1 MDIPDWLQ
9 IIIRSVSLVIVLY
22 LLTKWLGKKHI
33 LQLTYF
39 DYIVGIIVG
48 TIIAEIATSP
58 QSSLF
63 QGLYSVIIWLAIP
76 FVVGLMT
83 VKNKKLRT
91 WFNGEPVEVI
101 KEGKI
106 QEEALQKEKLSADD
120 LLQQLRKKNVF
131 NVTDVEFAVLETTGE
146 INTLLKKEKQTITNA
161 DLKIAVAPTRP
172 AETVIEEGKIADQA
186 LANCGYTR
194 KWLLV
199 ELEKLNIAL
208 DNVYLAQIDEKG
220 QLIVDVYDDK
230 IQIPEPQETTL
241 LLTAL
246 KKCHADLELFSLNT
260 DCPKSKQMYKKHAEK
275 VQKMI
280 QQTAHLLT

>member
-172 AETVIEEGKIADQA
+172 AEAVIEEGKIADQA

>member
-9 IIIRSVSLVIVLY
+9 IIIRSVSLVIVLF
-22 LLTKWLGKKHI
+22 LLTRWLGKKHI

-48 TIIAEIATSP
+48 TIVAEVATSP

-230 IQIPEPQETTL
+230 IQMPEPQETTL

>member
-1 MDIPDWLQ
+1 MNMDIPDWLQ

-120 LLQQLRKKNVF
+120 
-131 NVTDVEFAVLETTGE
+131 
-146 INTLLKKEKQTITNA
+146 
-161 DLKIAVAPTRP
+161 
-172 AETVIEEGKIADQA
+172 
-186 LANCGYTR
+186 
-194 KWLLV
+194 
-199 ELEKLNIAL
+199 
-208 DNVYLAQIDEKG
+208 
-220 QLIVDVYDDK
+220 
-230 IQIPEPQETTL
+230 
-241 LLTAL
+241 
-246 KKCHADLELFSLNT
+246 
-260 DCPKSKQMYKKHAEK
+260 
-275 VQKMI
+275 
-280 QQTAHLLT
+280 